1 MQDKAHLT
9 ERVSLLKERSS
20 NSDLFEYLKALI
32 IELSHGAVTP
42 EEVNTKYIET
52 ACRYCMPTLFDSY
65 ALLGDSELENLKDL
79 DQYKNDMTVL
89 SDIMQIIDMTH
100 IGDSG
105 GDACHVAKESIYS
118 AVAAYV
124 ESEG

>member
-1 MQDKAHLT
+1 
-9 ERVSLLKERSS
+9 
-20 NSDLFEYLKALI
+20 
-32 IELSHGAVTP
+32 
-42 EEVNTKYIET
+42 
-52 ACRYCMPTLFDSY
+52 MPTLFDSY

-124 ESEG
+124 ETEG